1 MTSAGTGAIIKL
13 QDKERQTKEEREVRV
28 MYKVTV
34 WDGENTATYIINGY
48 AVYAITAEANALH
61 FKAFGKNGIKFTT
74 EKF

>member
-1 MTSAGTGAIIKL
+1 
-13 QDKERQTKEEREVRV
+13 

-61 FKAFGKNGIKFTT
+61 FKTFGKNGIKFTT